1 MANDRVRR
9 AAAILVVVLV
19 AAALLFHS
27 LRPGDAPTAPSPP
40 DRFDT
45 PAAAM
50 GYAPGYNAGDHG
62 ATDTLT
68 DLEVTRLTIRG
79 LPTPGCEQRVRE
91 REERAAALDIG
102 GAGQAAVA
110 ELQHSGDTEHRLAAA
125 LMSPDR
131 KQLQQLLDRVLREDP
146 GNRVAHWK
154 NLENC
159 HALGAECDR
168 TAVEAALL
176 AADGANGLAWI
187 DVASARIREERWA
200 EAEAAL
206 RRAAVAPRF
215 DSYFMEYALLIE
227 RGLAATAEMNYRE
240 RMVAG
245 MGYAAATWIPAYGE
259 LTRHCSTEAE
269 GYRLPP
275 DLCFE
280 VGEQMAGNSSEL
292 LAALIGK
299 SVQQQAAARLG
310 DERLAGQLEREK
322 QGIRDAVLRGGA
334 LSGAHVLMQNDT
346 AVMQRYVD
354 TFQAHGEIRAAE
366 VAIAEA
372 RRLREDPNYDQCNFV
387 GDPDFELPLRTP

>member
-1 MANDRVRR
+1 MANDRVTR
-9 AAAILVVVLV
+9 AASIFVVALA
-19 AAALLFHS
+19 AAALLFHY
-27 LRPGDAPTAPSPP
+27 LRPGDAPTAPSPQ
-40 DRFDT
+40 DHSDT
-45 PAAAM
+45 LAAATDDAS
-50 GYAPGYNAGDHG
+50 GDNAGYNGEAD
-62 ATDTLT
+62 ALT
-68 DLEVTRLTIRG
+68 DLEVTKLTIRG

-91 REERAAALDIG
+91 REARAAALDIG

-110 ELQHSGDTEHRLAAA
+110 ELQHSGDTEYLLAAA

-168 TAVEAALL
+168 NAVEAALL
-176 AADGANGLAWI
+176 ASDGANGLAWI
-187 DVASARIREERWA
+187 DVAAARIREERWA

-206 RRAAVAPRF
+206 RRAATAPRF
-215 DSYFMEYALLIE
+215 DSYFMEYALLVE

-259 LTRHCSTEAE
+259 LTRHCSAEAE
-269 GYRLPP
+269 GHRFPP

-292 LAALIGK
+292 LATLIGK
-299 SVQQQAAARLG
+299 SVQQHAAERLG
-310 DERLAGQLEREK
+310 DEQLAAELEREK
-322 QGIRDAVLRGGA
+322 QGIRDAVLRDGA

-354 TFQAHGEIRAAE
+354 AFRAHGEIRAIEAA
-366 VAIAEA
+366 VAEA
-372 RRLREDPNYDQCNFV
+372 RRLRDDPDYDQCNFV
-387 GDPDFELPLRTP
+387 GDPNFELPPGTP